1 MNNKITL
8 PELVDL
14 VAQATNSSKRVS
26 ELFLKELFATITQT
40 LADGDSVKVK
50 GLGTFKLT
58 EVSPRKS
65 VNVNTGE
72 AIEIP
77 GHNKL
82 TFIADKE
89 LADAVNTPFAQFDT
103 VVLDDG
109 VTDEALRAIDNGGP
123 VPDEVICSVAGEPED
138 SEAAGDAEEA
148 DGLQA
153 DDQAEAADVPDADSA
168 ASGAT
173 VTPPPFSLV
182 DVESSSDEAVPEQ
195 SAESVVSPP
204 PFVPVLPDENPV
216 DDAVSSDA
224 CSVAEAE
231 SGTEAAEL
239 AAPDGDTSTTAVA
252 DDDADSA
259 EEPEQKAEIETEDLQ
274 KADNVSQPETQ
285 PLHDEKSVGGLAASR
300 LDYEE
305 YITDDEIV
313 ALEKKATLKGF
324 LWGVLVGIILC
335 AVAGYLWT
343 MAVPDKK
350 VEQAEVLGDTVAAD
364 SVKSVDAA
372 VAKTDTVKASQ
383 ATKAAPEPKP
393 QAEPAVVYETVTP
406 SNVPARMARKHYG
419 KECFWVYI
427 YEENKGKIKNPN
439 NIKEG
444 TRLVIPPKEKYGID
458 MKNEQSVKKAQRLLY
473 DLQKQ
478 AENKEK

>member
-138 SEAAGDAEEA
+138 SETAGDAEES

-173 VTPPPFSLV
+173 VTPPPFTPV
-182 DVESSSDEAVPEQ
+182 DVESSSDEDVPEQ
-195 SAESVVSPP
+195 TAEPVVSPP
-204 PFVPVLPDENPV
+204 PFEPVLSDENPV
-216 DDAVSSDA
+216 DDADSSDA

-231 SGTEAAEL
+231 SEPETAEL
-239 AAPDGDTSTTAVA
+239 AAPDSATAVA
-252 DDDADSA
+252 DDDSA
-259 EEPEQKAEIETEDLQ
+259 AKPEQKAEIEAEIETEDLQ

-285 PLHDEKSVGGLAASR
+285 PLHDEKSVDGLATSR

-305 YITDDEIV
+305 YITDDEIM

-343 MAVPDKK
+343 TAVPDKK
-350 VEQAEVLGDTVAAD
+350 VEQAEVLGDTVTAD

-383 ATKAAPEPKP
+383 ATKVTQEPKP

>member
-8 PELVDL
+8 PEIVDL
-14 VAQATNSSKRVS
+14 VSQATNSSKRVS

-109 VTDEALRAIDNGGP
+109 VTDEALRAIDNGDP

-153 DDQAEAADVPDADSA
+153 ADVPDADSA

-173 VTPPPFSLV
+173 MTPPPFSPV
-182 DVESSSDEAVPEQ
+182 DVESSSDEDMSEQ
-195 SAESVVSPP
+195 SAEPVVSPP
-204 PFVPVLPDENPV
+204 PFEPVLSDENPV
-216 DDAVSSDA
+216 DDADSSDV
-224 CSVAEAE
+224 CSAAEAE
-231 SGTEAAEL
+231 SEPETAEL
-239 AAPDGDTSTTAVA
+239 AAPDSDTSTTAVA
-252 DDDADSA
+252 DDDSA

-285 PLHDEKSVGGLAASR
+285 PLHDEKSVDGLATSR

-305 YITDDEIV
+305 YITDDEIM

-343 MAVPDKK
+343 TAVPDKK
-350 VEQAEVLGDTVAAD
+350 VEQAEVLGDTVTAD

-383 ATKAAPEPKP
+383 ATKVAQEPKP

>member
-8 PELVDL
+8 PEIVDL

-109 VTDEALRAIDNGGP
+109 VTDEALRAIDNGDP

-138 SEAAGDAEEA
+138 SEAASDAEEA
-148 DGLQA
+148 DGLQ
-153 DDQAEAADVPDADSA
+153 AADVPDADSA

-173 VTPPPFSLV
+173 MTPPPFSPV
-182 DVESSSDEAVPEQ
+182 DVESSSDEDMSEQ
-195 SAESVVSPP
+195 SAEPVVSPP
-204 PFVPVLPDENPV
+204 PFEPVLSDENPV
-216 DDAVSSDA
+216 DDADSSDV
-224 CSVAEAE
+224 CSAAEAE
-231 SGTEAAEL
+231 SEPETAEL
-239 AAPDGDTSTTAVA
+239 AAPDSDTSTTAVA
-252 DDDADSA
+252 DDDSA

-285 PLHDEKSVGGLAASR
+285 PLHDEKSVDGLATSR

-305 YITDDEIV
+305 YITDDEIM

-343 MAVPDKK
+343 TAVPDKK
-350 VEQAEVLGDTVAAD
+350 VEQAEVLGDTVTAD

-383 ATKAAPEPKP
+383 ATKVAQEPKP

>member
-26 ELFLKELFATITQT
+26 ELFLKELFATITQA

-72 AIEIP
+72 TIEIP

-109 VTDEALRAIDNGGP
+109 VTDEALRAIDNGEP
-123 VPDEVICSVAGEPED
+123 VPDESDDMETADDADEP
-138 SEAAGDAEEA
+138 
-148 DGLQA
+148 QT
-153 DDQAEAADVPDADSA
+153 DDQAGTADVPDADSA
-168 ASGAT
+168 ASEAS
-173 VTPPPFSLV
+173 VTPPPFSPA
-182 DVESSSDEAVPEQ
+182 DVELSADEAVPEQ
-195 SAESVVSPP
+195 PAEPVVLPP
-204 PFVPVLPDENPV
+204 PFEPVLPDENPA
-216 DDAVSSDA
+216 DDADSTDA
-224 CSVAEAE
+224 GSAAEAE
-231 SGTEAAEL
+231 SKPEATEFL
-239 AAPDGDTSTTAVA
+239 APDSDTNVTAVA
-252 DDDADSA
+252 DDDADSGA
-259 EEPEQKAEIETEDLQ
+259 EPERKVESEAETESAAEAETEGLQ
-274 KADNVSQPETQ
+274 EADEAPRSEPQPR
-285 PLHDEKSVGGLAASR
+285 HDEKSVGALSASR

-305 YITDDEIV
+305 YITDDEIM

-343 MAVPDKK
+343 KTVPDKK

-364 SVKSVDAA
+364 SVKPVDAA
-372 VAKTDTVKASQ
+372 LAKNDTA
-383 ATKAAPEPKP
+383 KAAQTVQPAQGAKP

-478 AENKEK
+478 AEKKEK

>member
-8 PELVDL
+8 PEIVDL

-109 VTDEALRAIDNGGP
+109 VTDEALRAIDNGDP

-153 DDQAEAADVPDADSA
+153 ADVPDADSA

-173 VTPPPFSLV
+173 MTPPPFSPV
-182 DVESSSDEAVPEQ
+182 DVESSSDEDMSEQ
-195 SAESVVSPP
+195 SAEPVVSPP
-204 PFVPVLPDENPV
+204 PFEPVLSDENPV
-216 DDAVSSDA
+216 DDADSSDV
-224 CSVAEAE
+224 CSAAEAE
-231 SGTEAAEL
+231 SEPETAEL
-239 AAPDGDTSTTAVA
+239 AAPDSDTSTTAVA
-252 DDDADSA
+252 DDDSA

-285 PLHDEKSVGGLAASR
+285 PLHDEKSVDGLATSR

-305 YITDDEIV
+305 YITDDEIM

-343 MAVPDKK
+343 TAVPDKK
-350 VEQAEVLGDTVAAD
+350 VEQAEVLCDTVTAD

-383 ATKAAPEPKP
+383 ATKVAQEPKP

>member
-109 VTDEALRAIDNGGP
+109 VTDEALRAIDNGDP

-153 DDQAEAADVPDADSA
+153 ADVPDADSA

-173 VTPPPFSLV
+173 MTPPPFSPV
-182 DVESSSDEAVPEQ
+182 DVESSSDEDMSEQ
-195 SAESVVSPP
+195 SAEPVVSPP
-204 PFVPVLPDENPV
+204 PFEPVLSDENPV
-216 DDAVSSDA
+216 DDADSSDV
-224 CSVAEAE
+224 CSAAEAE
-231 SGTEAAEL
+231 SEPETAEL
-239 AAPDGDTSTTAVA
+239 AAPDSDTSTTAVA
-252 DDDADSA
+252 DDDSA

-285 PLHDEKSVGGLAASR
+285 PLHDEKSVDGLATSR

-305 YITDDEIV
+305 YITDDEIM

-343 MAVPDKK
+343 TAVPDKK
-350 VEQAEVLGDTVAAD
+350 VEQAEVLGDTVTAD

-383 ATKAAPEPKP
+383 ATKVAQEPKP

-478 AENKEK
+478 AENKGK

>member
-8 PELVDL
+8 PEIVDL

-109 VTDEALRAIDNGGP
+109 VTDEALRAIDNGDP

-153 DDQAEAADVPDADSA
+153 ADVPDADSA

-173 VTPPPFSLV
+173 MTPPPFSPV
-182 DVESSSDEAVPEQ
+182 DVESSSDEDMSEQ
-195 SAESVVSPP
+195 SAEPVVSPP
-204 PFVPVLPDENPV
+204 PFEPVLSDENPV
-216 DDAVSSDA
+216 DDADSSDV
-224 CSVAEAE
+224 CSAAEAE
-231 SGTEAAEL
+231 SEPETAEL
-239 AAPDGDTSTTAVA
+239 AAPDSDTSTTAVA
-252 DDDADSA
+252 DDDSA

-285 PLHDEKSVGGLAASR
+285 PLHDEKSVDGLATSR

-305 YITDDEIV
+305 YITDDEIM
-313 ALEKKATLKGF
+313 ALEKKATLNGF

-343 MAVPDKK
+343 TAVPDKK
-350 VEQAEVLGDTVAAD
+350 VEQAEVLGDTVTAD

-383 ATKAAPEPKP
+383 ATKVAQEPKP